1 MSLSDDIRAA
11 LAKATP
17 GPWEARVLGSEGYA
31 IDGSVD
37 PSAASLR
44 SRMPRRVARCGY
56 LDWDT
61 DKANAHLIANA
72 PTWLAELLAEVD
84 EAQAEAMDV
93 GHDYD
98 RRGERLWR
106 LAALAGWTPGNEADN
121 DATAESYVRE
131 RLAEVDRLSHWKAE
145 ALPVIDGLQELGAEL
160 GIRLGGRITGP
171 DALAAVKALTA
182 RAEAAEQAV
191 QRVREFADETAAF
204 ASRAWDDISAHYT
217 RTAAAG
223 ILRALDGG
231 AS

>member
-1 MSLSDDIRAA
+1 MSHDDIRAA
-11 LAKATP
+11 LEAATP
-17 GPWEARVLGSEGYA
+17 GDWSAEALGSEGFAVYA
-31 IDGSVD
+31 PPREGS
-37 PSAASLR
+37 
-44 SRMPRRVARCGY
+44 RRRQHIARFGW
-56 LDWDT
+56 LEWEA
-61 DKANAHLIANA
+61 DKANAHLIASA

-145 ALPVIDGLQELGAEL
+145 ALPVITGLQELGAAL
-160 GIRLGGRITGP
+160 GIPLGKRITGP
-171 DALAAVKALTA
+171 DALEAVKALTA

-191 QRVREFADETAAF
+191 QRVRDMPATPPSGGYYMVSMRD
-204 ASRAWDDISAHYT
+204 
-217 RTAAAG
+217 

-231 AS
+231 EQHG

>member
-1 MSLSDDIRAA
+1 MSHDDIRAA
-11 LAKATP
+11 LEAATRQPWVVLYP
-17 GPWEARVLGSEGYA
+17 GQCCEGYCIESEDGRDA
-31 IDGSVD
+31 VAHGLEGSVSD
-37 PSAASLR
+37 
-44 SRMPRRVARCGY
+44 
-56 LDWDT
+56 LD
-61 DKANAHLIANA
+61 LITSA

-121 DATAESYVRE
+121 DATAEFYVRE

-182 RAEAAEQAV
+182 RAKAAEQV
-191 QRVREFADETAAF
+191 VRRVRRLAEAWATQPTDYDEDTEQQIEDGQA
-204 ASRAWDDISAHYT
+204 
-217 RTAAAG
+217 

-231 AS
+231 EQDG

>member
-1 MSLSDDIRAA
+1 MSHDDIRAA
-11 LAKATP
+11 LEAAAP
-17 GPWEARVLGSEGYA
+17 RPWDCYRPHPNYGTYMVE
-31 IDGSVD
+31 
-37 PSAASLR
+37 
-44 SRMPRRVARCGY
+44 RVAPEGHLSGDCVAVCE
-56 LDWDT
+56 DVDA
-61 DKANAHLIANA
+61 DANAHLIANA

-121 DATAESYVRE
+121 DATAEFYVRE

-182 RAEAAEQAV
+182 RAKAAEQTI
-191 QRVREFADETAAF
+191 REV
-204 ASRAWDDISAHYT
+204 SRLAMLDRKCPACSGYDA
-217 RTAAAG
+217 
-223 ILRALDGG
+223 ILGALGGG

>member
-1 MSLSDDIRAA
+1 MSHDDIRAA
-11 LAKATP
+11 LVRDQQRGGRFPADPELQHKA
-17 GPWEARVLGSEGYA
+17 A
-31 IDGSVD
+31 D
-37 PSAASLR
+37 
-44 SRMPRRVARCGY
+44 
-56 LDWDT
+56 
-61 DKANAHLIANA
+61 
-72 PTWLAELLAEVD
+72 WLAELLAEVD

-121 DATAESYVRE
+121 DATAEFYVRE

-182 RAEAAEQAV
+182 RAKAAEQV
-191 QRVREFADETAAF
+191 VRRVRRLAEAWATQPTDYDEDTEQQIEDGQA
-204 ASRAWDDISAHYT
+204 
-217 RTAAAG
+217 
-223 ILRALDGG
+223 ILRALAGG
-231 AS
+231 EQHG

>member
-1 MSLSDDIRAA
+1 MSHDDIRAA
-11 LAKATP
+11 L
-17 GPWEARVLGSEGYA
+17 EA
-31 IDGSVD
+31 
-37 PSAASLR
+37 
-44 SRMPRRVARCGY
+44 
-56 LDWDT
+56 
-61 DKANAHLIANA
+61 
-72 PTWLAELLAEVD
+72 WLAELLAEVD

-121 DATAESYVRE
+121 DATAEFYVRE

-182 RAEAAEQAV
+182 RAEAAEQAI
-191 QRVREFADETAAF
+191 QRVRAIHYAADNDVALTPVCSNCEGK
-204 ASRAWDDISAHYT
+204 
-217 RTAAAG
+217 AG
-223 ILRALDGG
+223 VHDCGC
-231 AS
+231 